1 MRIAISGAGVA
12 GPTLAWWLLR
22 AGHQPT
28 LIEAAP
34 VLRTGGYVI
43 DFWGVGYTVAERM
56 GLLPAIHDAG
66 YRVQAARF
74 LDARGREAGAFPIK
88 RLERVI
94 GNRFVSLPRGELA
107 ALIHASIDGRVETL
121 FGTTISSIEQ
131 ADDHVRVGL
140 SNGDVRT
147 FDFVVGADGLHSTV
161 RTLTF
166 GPIERFER
174 RLGYRVAAFDAPG
187 YRPREELA
195 YVTHSEAGRMIA
207 RFALRGDR
215 TAILLVFTSDR
226 LTGSIP
232 RELADRKAAI
242 ERAFADMRWEWPS
255 IAAALDVAEEVYL
268 DDLSQIVM
276 DRWSSGRVCMIGDA
290 AACVS
295 LLAGE
300 GTGLAM
306 TEAYVLAGELERA
319 RGDPVAASKAYEAR
333 LRAFI
338 ERKQQS
344 ARNFA
349 GYFAPRTSLGV
360 WLRNASTHL
369 MGIPF
374 LADAMILGDIRDDF
388 ELPDYES

>member
-22 AGHQPT
+22 GGHEPT
-28 LIEAAP
+28 LLEAAP
-34 VLRTGGYVI
+34 ALRTGGYVI
-43 DFWGVGYTVAERM
+43 DFWGLGYTVAERM
-56 GLLPAIHDAG
+56 GLLPAVLEAG

-74 LDARGREAGAFPIK
+74 VDAQGRQVGAFPIK
-88 RLERVI
+88 PLVRVI
-94 GNRFVSLPRGELA
+94 GDRFVSLPRGELA
-107 ALIHASIDGRVETL
+107 AVIHGSLEDRVETL
-121 FGTTISSIEQ
+121 FGTTITAIEE
-131 ADDHVRVGL
+131 AGDHVRVAL
-140 SNGDVRT
+140 SGGDVRD
-147 FDFVVGADGLHSTV
+147 FDLLIGADGLHSGV
-161 RTLTF
+161 RGLTF
-166 GPIERFER
+166 GSNGRFER
-174 RLGYRVAAFDAPG
+174 RLGYRVAAFEAPG

-195 YVTHSEAGRMIA
+195 YVTYGEAGRMIA

-226 LTGSIP
+226 LEGAIP
-232 RELADRKAAI
+232 RAPAERKAAI
-242 ERAFADMRWEWPS
+242 NRVFAGMRWEWPA

-268 DDLSQIVM
+268 DDVSQIVM
-276 DRWSSGRVCMIGDA
+276 DRWSSGRVCLIGDA

-306 TEAYVLAGELERA
+306 VEAYVLAGELARA
-319 RGDPVAASKAYEAR
+319 AGDHKAAFDAYKSR

-338 ERKQQS
+338 AGKQRS

-369 MGIPF
+369 MGIPIV
-374 LADAMILGDIRDDF
+374 ADALVLGDIRDDLD
-388 ELPDYES
+388 LPDYDA

>member
-22 AGHQPT
+22 NGHQPT

-34 VLRTGGYVI
+34 TLRTGGYVI

-56 GLLPAIHDAG
+56 GLLSAIHEVG

-74 LDARGREAGAFPIK
+74 VDARGRQAGAFPIK
-88 RLERVI
+88 SLERVI
-94 GNRFVSLPRGELA
+94 GDRFVSLPRGELA
-107 ALIHASIDGRVETL
+107 ALIHASLEGRVETL
-121 FGTTISSIEQ
+121 FGTKITSIEGKG
-131 ADDHVRVGL
+131 DHARIGL
-140 SNGDVRT
+140 SSGDVRT
-147 FDFVVGADGLHSTV
+147 FDLVVGADGLHSAV
-161 RTLTF
+161 RTLAF
-166 GPIERFER
+166 GPVERFER

-207 RFALRGDR
+207 RFSMRGDR
-215 TAILLVFTSDR
+215 TAILLVFTSDW
-226 LTGSIP
+226 LKGPIP
-232 RELADRKAAI
+232 YGLAERKAAI
-242 ERAFADMRWEWPS
+242 GRVFADMRWEWPAV
-255 IAAALDVAEEVYL
+255 AAALDAAQEVYL

-276 DRWSSGRVCMIGDA
+276 DRWSSGRVCLIGDA

-306 TEAYVLAGELERA
+306 AEAYVLAGELGRS
-319 RGDPVAASKAYEAR
+319 GSDPLAALGAYERR
-333 LRAFI
+333 LRSFI
-338 ERKQQS
+338 RRKQRS

-349 GYFAPRTSLGV
+349 GYFAPRSSLGV

-369 MGIPF
+369 MGIPV
-374 LADAMILGDIRDDF
+374 LADALVLGDVRDDF
-388 ELPDYES
+388 ELPDYDA